1 MKHQCS
7 IANIKSSHSVDGF
20 WNDKHISALLDLFEA
35 GDCSGM
41 SDAEKKEMLQMGIT
55 DNKPEESAEI
65 ILNYIFDG
73 RLNERQ
79 THQMAHDM
87 LEEDL
92 SQEYPEIAY
101 HHELFQINQL
111 LFEAYNGKFPNST
124 VSIVNIEIDG
134 LNELKV
140 YSSSRILNILSGALS
155 ENCVLNRLY
164 EDQLKENVE
173 FKDANSI
180 VWKNENTAP
189 GKYTI
194 ITSSYWIDREDF
206 ELSEYEIQI

>member
-1 MKHQCS
+1 MKYQCS
-7 IANIKSSHSVDGF
+7 IANIKSSHKVEGF
-20 WNDKHISALLDLFEA
+20 WGDKRITDLLELFEA

-41 SDAEKKEMLQMGIT
+41 SEGEKKEMLQMGIT
-55 DNKPEESAEI
+55 DNKPEEAAEI
-65 ILNYIFDG
+65 VLNYIFKD

-124 VSIVNIEIDG
+124 VSIVSIEID
-134 LNELKV
+134 ELKELKP
-140 YSSSRILNILSGALS
+140 YSNSRILNILSGALS
-155 ENCVLNRLY
+155 ENSVLCRLY

-194 ITSSYWIDREDF
+194 VTSSYWLDRDDF
-206 ELSEYEIQI
+206 ELSEYEVVI